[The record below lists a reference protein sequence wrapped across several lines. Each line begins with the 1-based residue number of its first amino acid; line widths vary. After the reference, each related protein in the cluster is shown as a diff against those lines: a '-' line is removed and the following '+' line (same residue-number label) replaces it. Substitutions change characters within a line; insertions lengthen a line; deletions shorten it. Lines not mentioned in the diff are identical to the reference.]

1 MKKMIYILGI
11 LTPLLYVFSV
21 VLGGALWPGYSHVRQ
36 AISELTMASAP
47 NLALMD
53 TLFTVYGC
61 MLLAFSLG
69 FSLRWGKAGN
79 RPLTISGIAL
89 IACSA
94 AGLLMKFFR
103 QDPIGEPLTFTGTMH
118 LILAGVTSLGTIFAI
133 FFAAAGFRKLDQAG
147 DLRVFSLVM
156 GAIVLVSGGLTAAG
170 TTQLPAIFGIL
181 ERTTIGSF
189 MLWLLVVSIILL
201 KRDDERA
208 A

>member
-1 MKKMIYILGI
+1 MKKTLYVLGI
-11 LTPLLYVFSV
+11 LTPLFYIFNVI
-21 VLGGALWPGYSHVRQ
+21 LGGTMWPGYSHVRQ
-36 AISELTMASAP
+36 AISELTMAGAP

-53 TLFTVYGC
+53 TLFTVYGF

-89 IACSA
+89 AACAA
-94 AGLLMKFFR
+94 AGLAMKFFR

-118 LILAGVTSLGTIFAI
+118 LILAGVTSLGTIFAV
-133 FFAAAGFRKLDQAG
+133 FFAAAGFRKLPYGAG
-147 DLRVFSLVM
+147 LRVFSLVM

-181 ERTTIGSF
+181 ERATIGSF
-189 MLWLLVVSIILL
+189 MLWLLLISINLL
-201 KRDDERA
+201 KRDA
-208 A
+208 AD

>member
-1 MKKMIYILGI
+1 MKRSLYILGI
-11 LTPLLYVFSV
+11 LTPLFYIFNV

-36 AISELTMASAP
+36 AISELTMAGVP

-53 TLFTVYGC
+53 ALFTIYGF

-69 FSLRWGKAGN
+69 FSLRWGRAGN

-89 IACSA
+89 VACAA
-94 AGLLMKFFR
+94 AGLAMKFFR

-133 FFAAAGFRKLDQAG
+133 FFAAAGFRKLPYAG

-181 ERTTIGSF
+181 ERITIGAF
-189 MLWLLVVSIILL
+189 MLWLLVISLSLL
-201 KRDDERA
+201 KSDGAD
-208 A
+208 